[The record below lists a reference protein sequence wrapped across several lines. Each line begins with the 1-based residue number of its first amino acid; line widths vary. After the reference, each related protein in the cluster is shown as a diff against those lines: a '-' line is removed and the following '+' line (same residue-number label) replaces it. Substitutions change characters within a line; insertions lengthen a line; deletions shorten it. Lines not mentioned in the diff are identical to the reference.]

1 MKTANRRGIARIGVT
16 CFCACS
22 ALALQAALAAEPPLH
37 KGEDGQVYRDQ
48 SPFQGGPKI
57 AKELT
62 AKLDSSEPVN
72 VVLYLRSAPVR
83 QQVAGIKAR
92 YRKQLDPLKGRLREI
107 QSRYRPDR
115 ALDEK
120 EERDHAQTLSERMA
134 ESDRRQMLGVQKELD
149 QVLNRMR
156 REIGAAWQKAG
167 LKQRSR
173 ISEIVAAYGGKVRTE
188 VALGNLVGVTVQGT
202 ALRQIAEDE
211 TVLRVTADPEPT
223 YELNVSVA
231 SADYDTWWGNGLDGG
246 AYDVGVVDTGVQED
260 HPAFS
265 GINFVSAPGAFVSGS
280 SSGDHGTHVAGI
292 VASGNATYRGGA
304 YGLDAVIW
312 ANSGDQSTTMS
323 NMDWMATSAGQGPE
337 VVNHSLGYGTADDVD
352 YSASDAFY
360 DAYVSDYHIMVAK
373 SAGNGYWDDN
383 DPSITHPAPAYNLMA
398 VANMDDQNTLGRSDD
413 VRRSS
418 SSVGPTLN
426 GRRKPDIT
434 APGTDIMSTN
444 RDWSTEADFIEKSG
458 TSMAA
463 PHVAAAVVVME
474 DGGNHEPMAQKA
486 VLINTADAWDSND
499 TSATSDDQQV
509 TGSHW
514 DKSYGWGY
522 LDMWESHFNRS
533 DYFVDSVVPRNDNA
547 TADDYHLYKGRMYTN
562 EKSTLVW
569 ERRADFS
576 GTDANPS
583 GSAYGLSDLNI
594 RLYDEDDG
602 SLDDYDFDGDDNV
615 HQVAADETIDAVIKV
630 YSWSTGFSG
639 VSSEQYALATE
650 EHFERADPPSFSR
663 TYSAPTWVR
672 GSESFDV
679 TVTMNNN
686 GDVAAHDNTLTL
698 DGIAGVSGAGT
709 KTLPTIAAGGSE
721 SAVYN
726 LQTSGKPTGYYWLSL
741 DMESDSYAETYSYD
755 TAYGVY
761 LRVDATRPAASCT
774 SPLLSLG
781 SSVSVS
787 WTASDAH
794 SGVQRTYLYAKA
806 PGSASFV
813 YTGQS
818 ASGTSGS
825 FSYALGGNGS
835 YEFATRSVDSAGN
848 WEPTPTAA
856 DCRTNKLIIVI
867 PTKALPKP

>member
-1 MKTANRRGIARIGVT
+1 MTITTRRGLSRIGAT
-16 CFCACS
+16 CLGACS
-22 ALALQAALAAEPPLH
+22 VLTLHAALAAEPTVH
-37 KGEDGQVYRDQ
+37 KGEDGRLYTDQ
-48 SPFQGGPKI
+48 SPFQDAGKI
-57 AKELT
+57 AKELV
-62 AKLDSSEPVN
+62 AKLDSPEPVE
-72 VVLYLRSAPVR
+72 VILYLRSEPVAD
-83 QQVAGIKAR
+83 QVAAIKSR
-92 YRKQLDPLKGRLREI
+92 YRKQLDNLRDRLREI
-107 QSRYRPDR
+107 QYRYRPDR
-115 ALDEK
+115 AMDED
-120 EERDHAQTLSERMA
+120 EERQYAQSLAERMTA
-134 ESDRRQMLGVQKELD
+134 SDRQQMLGLQKEQD
-149 QVLNRMR
+149 QVLSRMR
-156 REIGAAWQKAG
+156 REIGAAWRQASS
-167 LKQRSR
+167 KQQSR
-173 ISEIVAAYGGKVRTE
+173 VSEIVAGYGGEVRTR
-188 VALGNLVGVTVQGT
+188 VALGNIMGITVQGT

-211 TVLRVTADPEPT
+211 AVLQVTADAEPT
-223 YELNVSVA
+223 YELNISVPSA
-231 SADYDTWWGNGLDGG
+231 SYGTWWGSGFDGG
-246 AYDVGVVDTGVQED
+246 AYDVGVVDTGVQEN
-260 HPAFS
+260 HPAFT
-265 GINFVSAPGAFVSGS
+265 GINFVSAPGAVVSNS
-280 SSGDHGTHVAGI
+280 STGDHGTHVAGI

-312 ANSGDQSTTMS
+312 ANSGAQSTTMS
-323 NMDWMATSAGQGPE
+323 NMDWMASSAAQGPE

-360 DAYVSDYHIMVAK
+360 DAYVSNYHIMVSK
-373 SAGNGYWDDN
+373 SAGNNGWDN
-383 DPSITHPAPAYNLMA
+383 SDPSITHPAPAYNLMA
-398 VANMDDQNTLGRSDD
+398 VANMDDQDTVGRSDD

-486 VLINTADAWDSND
+486 VLINTADAWDSNN
-499 TSATSDDQQV
+499 TSSSADDQQV
-509 TGSHW
+509 FGSHW

-547 TADDYHLYKGRMYTN
+547 TPDDYHLYKGRMYTN

-569 ERRADFS
+569 ERRADFA
-576 GTDANPS
+576 GTDSSPS

-615 HQVAADETIDAVIKV
+615 HQVAAEETIDAVVKV

-639 VSSEQYALATE
+639 VSSEQYAVATE
-650 EHFERADPPSFSR
+650 ESFERADPPSFGR

-672 GSESFDV
+672 GSQSFNV

-686 GDVAAHDNTLTL
+686 GEVAAHDNTLTL
-698 DGIAGVSGAGT
+698 GGIAGVTGT
-709 KTLPTIAAGGSE
+709 GSKTLPSIAAGGSE

-726 LQTSGKPTGYYWLSL
+726 LQTSAKPTGNYWLWLNL
-741 DMESDSYAETYSYD
+741 DSDSYAETYNYNTSF
-755 TAYGVY
+755 GVY
-761 LRVDATRPAASCT
+761 LRVDATLPVASCT
-774 SPLLSLG
+774 SPLFSLG
-781 SSVSVS
+781 SNVAVS
-787 WTASDAH
+787 WTAADAH
-794 SGVQRTYLYAKA
+794 SGIGRTYLYAKT

-818 ASGTSGS
+818 AVGTNGS

-835 YEFATRSVDSAGN
+835 YEFATRSVDAAGN

-856 DCRTNKLIIVI
+856 DCRTNKLSIVI
-867 PTKALPKP
+867 PTRVQAAP